1 MSGKLNPSAPARNN
15 DPVKSVDGLGNVDQK
30 GGWRHDCVE
39 ITGNETLPASAPESA
54 PDSAMESARESAEY
68 IAVLASQLQRIAET
82 NGHEFLTYLIEMTV
96 VEAWRIAGPDADP
109 PDKNA
114 NGAGGN

>member
-15 DPVKSVDGLGNVDQK
+15 DPVKSADGLRNVDQK
-30 GGWRHDCVE
+30 GGRWHDCVE
-39 ITGNETLPASAPESA
+39 NTGSETLPASAR
-54 PDSAMESARESAEY
+54 DSARESAEY

-109 PDKNA
+109 PD
-114 NGAGGN
+114 